1 MGFSTNPVAD
11 ADSFYAAQHS
21 RDEAFYQAEAAL
33 VENFKSACAKGD
45 ANAIVEWAPRVTDF
59 DAMRKAGVNFGKH
72 AQYKRCVT
80 MAEVMNDSL
89 DFARGPSH
97 TEVMQL
103 LMNVANGGDCKAQ
116 ATSLIDQM
124 AKRWADANT
133 PEVDE

>member
-1 MGFSTNPVAD
+1 MTYSTNPVED
-11 ADSFYAAQHS
+11 AGRFYDAQHS
-21 RDEAFYQAEAAL
+21 RDEAIYQAEAAL
-33 VENFKSACAKGD
+33 VESFKSACAKGD

-72 AQYKRCVT
+72 AQYTRCVT
-80 MAEVMNDSL
+80 IAEVMNDSL
-89 DFARGPSH
+89 DFANGPSH

-116 ATSLIDQM
+116 ATALIDQM